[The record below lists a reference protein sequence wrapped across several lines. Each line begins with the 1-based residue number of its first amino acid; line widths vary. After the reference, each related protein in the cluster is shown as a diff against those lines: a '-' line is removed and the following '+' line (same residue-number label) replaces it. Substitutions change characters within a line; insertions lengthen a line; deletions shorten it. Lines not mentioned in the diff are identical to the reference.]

1 MTGVTQTLARVLA
14 RTANPG
20 IPLVD
25 GSGAGT
31 YPEQMADW
39 VTISSLATAAGT
51 LVLAS
56 ATFAS
61 VRSANRAAR
70 VAEQSLLAA
79 TRPLLMPSRTQDPPL
94 KVEFSDDHFVLTP
107 GGGGT
112 AEVATNAIYLT
123 MSVRNVGNG
132 IAVLHGWRVESS
144 RELAQVGRPG
154 LDGFRRLTRD
164 LYVAAG
170 DVAFWQGAFRD
181 RAEPE
186 FEDVSG
192 RITAPER
199 MAVDLLYGDHQG
211 GQRVISRF
219 LLRPREDGKWLATVA
234 RHWNVDRPDPR

>member
-1 MTGVTQTLARVLA
+1 VQV
-14 RTANPG
+14 
-20 IPLVD
+20 
-25 GSGAGT
+25 
-31 YPEQMADW
+31 ADW
-39 VTISSLATAAGT
+39 VTISSLATAGGT

-70 VAEQSLLAA
+70 VAEESLLAA
-79 TRPLLMPSRTQDPPL
+79 TRPLLMPSRTEDRPI
-94 KVEFSDDHFVLTP
+94 KVGFGDDHYVLTP

-112 AEVATNAIYLT
+112 AEIVDGKIYLT

-132 IAVLHGWRVESS
+132 IAVLHGWRIESS
-144 RELAQVGRPG
+144 RELAQASRPAV
-154 LDGFRRLTRD
+154 DAFRRLTRD

-181 RAEPE
+181 PAEPE
-186 FEDVSG
+186 FDDVAG
-192 RITAPER
+192 RIRAPER
-199 MAVDLLYGDHQG
+199 VIVDLLYGDHQG

-219 LLRPREDGKWLATVA
+219 SLTPMEDELWLATVG

>member
-1 MTGVTQTLARVLA
+1 M
-14 RTANPG
+14 
-20 IPLVD
+20 
-25 GSGAGT
+25 GAGT
-31 YPEQMADW
+31 YPVRVADW
-39 VTISSLATAAGT
+39 VTISSLATAGGT

-70 VAEQSLLAA
+70 VAEESLLAA
-79 TRPLLMPSRTQDPPL
+79 IRPLLMPSRAQDPPI
-94 KVEFSDDHFVLTP
+94 KVGFGDDHFVLTP

-112 AEVATNAIYLT
+112 AEVTAGAIYLT

-132 IAVLHGWRVESS
+132 IAVIHGWRVEFSP
-144 RELAQVGRPG
+144 ELGQVGHPA

-164 LYVAAG
+164 LYIASG

-181 RAEPE
+181 PAEPE

-192 RITAPER
+192 LIMAPER
-199 MAVDLLYGDHQG
+199 LAVDLLYGDHQG
-211 GQRVISRF
+211 SQRVISRF
-219 LLRPREDGKWLATVA
+219 VLRPRDEGTWLATVA